1 MGTAV
6 ASSVAGAVDGEEFFM
21 PERVFILL
29 FSVELSIFETSFW
42 NCKRQVFSGLDS
54 HNLL

>member
-29 FSVELSIFETSFW
+29 FSAELSIFETSFW
-42 NCKRQVFSGLDS
+42 NCKRQVFLGLDS